1 MSTSVMKLTAR
12 VLLGL
17 VALFMLANGLR
28 LMFDPAGALPGL
40 AVTSNGIEGL
50 SHVRALWGGA
60 ITAIGISVVIAAVT
74 CNIINAR
81 VAVLFTFGLV
91 IGRLAGMATDGMYEN
106 AIVFTIVPIVVF
118 LVLLVAHKLLDKVA
132 EAEAEA

>member
-1 MSTSVMKLTAR
+1 M
-12 VLLGL
+12 
-17 VALFMLANGLR
+17 
-28 LMFDPAGALPGL
+28 
-40 AVTSNGIEGL
+40 
-50 SHVRALWGGA
+50 
-60 ITAIGISVVIAAVT
+60 T

-91 IGRLAGMATDGMYEN
+91 IGRLVGMATDGMYEN